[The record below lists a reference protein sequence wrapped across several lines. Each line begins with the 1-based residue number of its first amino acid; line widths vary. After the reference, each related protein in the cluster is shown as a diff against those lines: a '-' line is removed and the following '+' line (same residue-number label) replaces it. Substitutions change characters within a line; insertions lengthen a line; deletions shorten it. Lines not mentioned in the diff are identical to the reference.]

1 MFHTFLE
8 WELKFYIPLFLNWEE
23 ESTVDRCN
31 KFHKT
36 IFCIDKTTITFEDND
51 IDFDDC
57 NISEVIKFLQQLV
70 KSPSASA
77 MNKAF
82 TQHITNALMQVR
94 EEKLKLKASI
104 PRKVEDGW
112 EPIIKMKVENFDCNV
127 LCDLGASISVMP
139 RKIYDMLD
147 LPPLEQCYLDV
158 HSFDTARKKPL
169 GRVNDVL
176 IMVNNNLVLV
186 YFVVLDIE
194 CNAVID
200 MREGNIKYEFP
211 LKKGMEHFPRKK
223 MKYSNIT
230 SVKTNYDFGFSGLDN
245 T

>member
-1 MFHTFLE
+1 
-8 WELKFYIPLFLNWEE
+8 
-23 ESTVDRCN
+23 
-31 KFHKT
+31 
-36 IFCIDKTTITFEDND
+36 
-51 IDFDDC
+51 
-57 NISEVIKFLQQLV
+57 
-70 KSPSASA
+70 

-82 TQHITNALMQVR
+82 TQHITNALMQAR

-112 EPIIKMKVENFDCNV
+112 EPIIKMKVENFDCNA

-176 IMVNNNLVLV
+176 IMVNNN
-186 YFVVLDIE
+186 FVPVDFIVLDIE
-194 CNAVID
+194 CNASCPIVLGRPFLRTVGAIID
-200 MREGNIKYEFP
+200 LRDGIIKYQFP
-211 LKKGMEHFPRKK
+211 LKKGMEHFPRKRK
-223 MKYSNIT
+223 KSPYDSIIRT
-230 SVKTNYDFGFSGLDN
+230 SYDLDASLFEN
-245 T
+245 TCIKKSTLGR